1 MTDPAELLTLRLTL
15 LGIIFLFVLF
25 TALVL
30 RGTLSPRSRIALA
43 ATTSALL
50 VVEAPA
56 RTGLSRGTAF
66 QLIGETTIGREASNG
81 IVLADASVSG
91 RHAVIEANGKNWTIR
106 DLGST
111 NGTRVDG
118 EHVAGDAFALHPGAQ
133 LLVGAVRFHFQVN
146 DAKSS
151 PGRSR

>member
-15 LGIIFLFVLF
+15 LGIIFLFVLL
-25 TALVL
+25 TAFVL
-30 RGTLSPRSRIALA
+30 RGTLSPRSRMALA
-43 ATTSALL
+43 GATSALL
-50 VVEAPA
+50 IVESPA
-56 RTGLSRGTAF
+56 RTGLSPGTAF

-91 RHAVIEANGKNWTIR
+91 RHAVVEENGKAWTIR

-118 EHVAGDAFALHPGAQ
+118 EHVAGDPVALHHGAQ

-146 DAKSS
+146 DAKS
-151 PGRSR
+151 